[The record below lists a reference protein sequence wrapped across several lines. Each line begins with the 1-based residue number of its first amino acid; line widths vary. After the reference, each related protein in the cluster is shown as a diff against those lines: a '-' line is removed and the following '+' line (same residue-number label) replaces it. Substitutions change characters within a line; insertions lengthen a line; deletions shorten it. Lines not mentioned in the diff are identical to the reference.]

1 MSVNPLRITLSLL
14 VFIALWEAVVAL
26 AGLPSWM
33 LPRPS
38 EIFLEFVQDYQG
50 YLYQAGSTL
59 ATTLAG
65 FGLAF
70 IFGPLLAVLIVYSRL
85 FEASVFPLLISFNSI
100 PKIALAPLFVIW
112 LGTGAQARISV
123 SFLIAFFPVVI
134 DTMLGLRSVD
144 PDALDLFRTMRGSRF
159 QALLKIRLPHALP
172 YLFSG
177 LKVAISFA
185 LVGAIAGEFIA
196 SQTGLGSAILVAQGM
211 FQTQRVFVSLILL
224 GLMGAVLFYA
234 VEFAER
240 IVCPWHV
247 SHRTAIRA

>member
-1 MSVNPLRITLSLL
+1 MSNPFRIAISLL
-14 VFIALWEAVVAL
+14 VFVALWEALAAL
-26 AGLPSWM
+26 TGLPSWI

-38 EIFLEFVQDYQG
+38 QIFLEFAQDYRE
-50 YLYQAGSTL
+50 YLFQAGSTL
-59 ATTLAG
+59 VTTLAG
-65 FGLAF
+65 FGLACV
-70 IFGPLLAVLIVYSRL
+70 FGPILAVLIVYSRL

-134 DTMLGLRSVD
+134 DTILGLRSVD
-144 PDALDLFRTMRGSRF
+144 PDAIDLFRTMRGSPL

-196 SQTGLGSAILVAQGM
+196 SQTGLGAAILVAQGM
-211 FQTQRVFVSLILL
+211 FQTPRVFVSLILL
-224 GLMGAVLFYA
+224 GIMGAALFYA
-234 VEFAER
+234 VEFVER
-240 IVCPWHV
+240 VVCPWHV
-247 SHRTAIRA
+247 SHRTTIRA

>member
-1 MSVNPLRITLSLL
+1 VQINPLRIAASLI
-14 VFIALWEAVVAL
+14 VFVGLWQAFVDL
-26 AGLPSWM
+26 AGLPEWM
-33 LPRPS
+33 LPKPTQ
-38 EIFLEFVQDYQG
+38 IFLEFAHNYRE
-50 YLYQAGSTL
+50 YLFQSASTL
-59 ATTLAG
+59 GTTLAG

-70 IFGPLLAVLIVYSRL
+70 VFGPLLAIMIVYSRF
-85 FEASVFPLLISFNSI
+85 FETSIFPLLISFNSV

-134 DTMLGLRSVD
+134 DTILGLRSVD
-144 PDALDLFRTMRGSRF
+144 PDALDMFKAMRGSRF
-159 QALLKIRLPHALP
+159 QALLKIRMPHALP

-196 SQTGLGSAILVAQGM
+196 SQTGLGAAILIAQGM
-211 FQTQRVFVSLILL
+211 FQTQRVFVALILL
-224 GLMGAVLFYA
+224 GIMGAVLFYL

-247 SHRTAIRA
+247 SHRTVIRS